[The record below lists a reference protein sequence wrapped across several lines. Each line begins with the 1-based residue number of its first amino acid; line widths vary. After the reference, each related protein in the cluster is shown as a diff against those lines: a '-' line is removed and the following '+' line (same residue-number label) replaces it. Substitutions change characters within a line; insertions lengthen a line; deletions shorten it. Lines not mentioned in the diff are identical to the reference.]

1 MTQKNTDVRQRAK
14 EAGVFQYQ
22 IAEAVGVSE
31 YTILRKLRKELPQ
44 DEKSRMLRNELEKEK
59 KEQIFRIIDQIAQE
73 ENHGTE

>member
-22 IAEAVGVSE
+22 IAEALGMSE

-44 DEKSRMLRNELEKEK
+44 DEKAR
-59 KEQIFRIIDQIAQE
+59 IFQIIDRLATE
-73 ENHGTE
+73 GDHGENG